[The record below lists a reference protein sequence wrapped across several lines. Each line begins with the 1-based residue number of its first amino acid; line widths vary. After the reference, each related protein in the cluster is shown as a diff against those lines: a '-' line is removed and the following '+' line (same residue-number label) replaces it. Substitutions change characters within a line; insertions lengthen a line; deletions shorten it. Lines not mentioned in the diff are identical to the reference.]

1 MTGGAAGEPPALR
14 VARTAVAIGWSVIP
28 VPPRSKNPNRAGW
41 QKERH
46 AERDLPRVFAQADLN
61 VGLLLGGPSG
71 DVVDV
76 DLDTPAAAQLGS
88 RWLPPTGAVYG
99 RASAPASH
107 RLYVPTAGLRTE
119 KFLDSAAPPGGQG
132 LPSGQK
138 ATLVELRSTGGHSLL
153 PGSVHPSGE
162 AYRWEAGVPPEA
174 IPDAGAVEAA
184 LLPGLVRRVAAG
196 ALLAALWTDGRRH
209 FLALDVAGVL
219 LSSGWGR
226 DVASD
231 FLCTVALVAGDPEHA
246 ERRVDVETTAQRLA
260 SGQPVTGIPELAR
273 KLGSKVVDDLK
284 AWLGVAGAS
293 GGSVS
298 AQSVQG
304 VPVGPGPAS
313 PPPPPPAPAPPAS
326 PPPSPAPA
334 PKPRRAQGAAA
345 LAGGQVVY
353 ELAGRLLAGHHFA
366 LEAEAGDA
374 LYVYEGGV
382 YRRGGERFVRAWV
395 IQELDDAGLRHHW
408 TPDLWKGVAEHLR
421 AQAPVL
427 WARPPDDTLN
437 LRNGLLR
444 LSPSTTG
451 AVAQLVPH
459 SPRHLVAVQ
468 LPVAFDPQADCPA
481 TERFYAQV
489 LEPDVFLAGVHWEVY
504 ASVAV
509 PMARLQECVLFLG
522 EGSNGKSRAI
532 AALRAFVGADNTRA
546 LSLRRLEHDKFA
558 VAGLVNRVANLCPDL
573 PTGTVTETAVFKAL
587 TAGDTLT
594 AEHKYS
600 DSFDVDLFCRL
611 VFSANNL
618 PAARDASEGYLRRF
632 LILSFPHAFPRKG
645 RGWRRPEELDAEL
658 SSAQEQSGVLN
669 RVVAVWERL
678 RRDGFTSTPS
688 MEEAAAGFREAVDP
702 LAAWLDRSTRE
713 DPAGFVPK
721 SDLWRA
727 YNEDC
732 RRGRRPVVTERA
744 FSLRVKQLR
753 PGLAEGQRTMP
764 GPGGVKARPPCW
776 LGMSWRGSAGL
787 SGLGGLP

>member
-1 MTGGAAGEPPALR
+1 MTGGASVSVDPPALR
-14 VARTAVAIGWSVIP
+14 VAQAALAIGWSVIP
-28 VPPRSKNPNRAGW
+28 VPPRSKNPNRGGW

-46 AERDLPRVFAQADLN
+46 AEGELPRVFAQPDLN
-61 VGLLLGGPSG
+61 CGLLLGSPSG

-76 DLDTPAAAQLGS
+76 DLDTPAAAQLGA

-99 RASAPASH
+99 RTSAPASH
-107 RLYVPTAGLRTE
+107 RLYVPTAGLRME
-119 KFLDSAAPPGGQG
+119 KFLDPTASAGGTG
-132 LPSGQK
+132 GPLGK

-162 AYRWEAGVPPEA
+162 PYRWEAGGPPEG
-174 IPDAGAVEAA
+174 IPGAASVDADA
-184 LLPGLVRRVAAG
+184 LPHLVRRVAAG
-196 ALLAALWTDGRRH
+196 ALLAALWTAGRRH

-219 LSSGWGR
+219 LSSGWR
-226 DVASD
+226 LDAAAE
-231 FLCTVALVAGDPEHA
+231 FLCAVALVAGDPEHA
-246 ERRVDVETTAQRLA
+246 ERRVDVETTAQRRA
-260 SGQPVTGIPELAR
+260 TGQPVTGIPELAR

-284 AWLGVAGAS
+284 DWLGVAGAA
-293 GGSVS
+293 
-298 AQSVQG
+298 AQAVQG
-304 VPVGPGPAS
+304 VPVTAAPAS
-313 PPPPPPAPAPPAS
+313 AAPPPPPQPGPAPAATPAA
-326 PPPSPAPA
+326 PPPT
-334 PKPRRAQGAAA
+334 PRRPRAPGGAQT
-345 LAGGQVVY
+345 LASGEVVY

-366 LEAEAGDA
+366 LEAEDGSA

-437 LRNGLLR
+437 LKNGLLR
-444 LSPSTTG
+444 LALGPTG
-451 AVAQLVPH
+451 AIARLEPH
-459 SPRHLVAVQ
+459 SPRHLAAVQ
-468 LPVAFDPQADCPA
+468 LPVDFDPQADCPA

-532 AALRAFVGADNTRA
+532 AALRAFVGRHNTRS
-546 LSLRRLEHDKFA
+546 LSLKRLEHDRFA
-558 VAGLVNRVANLCPDL
+558 VAGLVNKVANLCPDL
-573 PTGTVTETAVFKAL
+573 PTATVTETAVFKAL
-587 TAGDTLT
+587 TVGDTLT
-594 AEHKYS
+594 GERKFEP
-600 DSFDVDLFCRL
+600 DFDFDPFCRL

-618 PAARDASEGYLRRF
+618 PAARDASEGYLRRY

-645 RGWRRPEELDAEL
+645 KGWRRPEELDAEL
-658 SSAQEQSGVLN
+658 SSHAEQSGVLN
-669 RVVAVWERL
+669 RVVSVWERL

-688 MEEAAAGFREAVDP
+688 MEEAASGFREAVDP
-702 LAAWLDRSTRE
+702 LAAWLDRSVRE

-732 RRGRRPVVTERA
+732 RRGRRPVVTEKA
-744 FSLRVKQLR
+744 FSMRLKQLR
-753 PGLAEGQRTMP
+753 PALAEGQRTMP

-776 LGMSWRGSAGL
+776 LGLNWRGAAGL
-787 SGLGGLP
+787 SGVGGSP

>member
-1 MTGGAAGEPPALR
+1 VTGASASADPPALR
-14 VARTAVAIGWSVIP
+14 VAKTAVAIGWSVIP
-28 VPPRSKNPNRAGW
+28 VPSRSKNPNRAGW

-46 AERDLPRVFAQADLN
+46 AERELPRVFAQADVN
-61 VGLLLGGPSG
+61 CGLLLGNPSG
-71 DVVDV
+71 GVVDV

-88 RWLPPTGAVYG
+88 LWLPPTGAVYG
-99 RASAPASH
+99 RPSAPASH

-119 KFLDSAAPPGGQG
+119 KFLDPTAPPGGT
-132 LPSGQK
+132 QK

-153 PGSVHPSGE
+153 PGSAHPSGE
-162 AYRWEAGVPPEA
+162 PYRWEAGGPPEA
-174 IPDAGAVEAA
+174 IPDADAVEAA

-196 ALLAALWTDGRRH
+196 ALLASLWTDGRRH

-219 LSSGWGR
+219 LSSGWGL
-226 DVASD
+226 DETGD
-231 FLCTVALVAGDPEHA
+231 FLCTVALVAGDQEHA
-246 ERRVDVETTAQRLA
+246 ERRTDVATTWQRLA
-260 SGQPVTGIPELAR
+260 AGQAITGIPELAR

-284 AWLGVAGAS
+284 DWLGVAGAS
-293 GGSVS
+293 AGGTT

-304 VPVGPGPAS
+304 IPVGPAPSS
-313 PPPPPPAPAPPAS
+313 PPPT
-326 PPPSPAPA
+326 PPSPGPAPTPAA
-334 PKPRRAQGAAA
+334 PKPRRPRAPAGTPA
-345 LAGGQVVY
+345 LASGEVVY

-366 LEAEAGDA
+366 LEAEDGSA

-382 YRRGGERFVRAWV
+382 YRRGGERFVRGWV

-427 WARPPDDTLN
+427 WPRPPDDTLN
-437 LRNGLLR
+437 LKNGLLR
-444 LSPSTTG
+444 LSQTATG
-451 AVAQLVPH
+451 VTAQLAPH
-459 SPRHLVAVQ
+459 SPRHLAAVQ
-468 LPVAFDPQADCPA
+468 LPVDYDPAADCPA

-489 LEPDVFLAGVHWEVY
+489 LESDVFLAGVHWEVY

-532 AALRAFVGADNTRA
+532 AALRAFVGRQNTRS
-546 LSLRRLEHDKFA
+546 LSLRRLEHDRFA
-558 VAGLVNRVANLCPDL
+558 VAGLVNKVANLCPDL
-573 PTGTVTETAVFKAL
+573 PTATVTETAVFKAL
-587 TAGDTLT
+587 TVGDTLT
-594 AEHKYS
+594 GERKFEP
-600 DSFDVDLFCRL
+600 DFDFDPFCRL

-618 PAARDASEGYLRRF
+618 PAARDASEGYLRRY
-632 LILSFPHAFPRKG
+632 LILSFPRAFPRKG
-645 RGWRRPEELDAEL
+645 RGWRRPEDLDAEL

-669 RVVAVWERL
+669 RVVAVWARL

-713 DPAGFVPK
+713 DPAGFLPK

-732 RRGRRPVVTERA
+732 RRGKRPVITETA
-744 FSLRVKQLR
+744 FSLRLKKLR
-753 PGLAEGQRTMP
+753 PGIAEGQRTVP
-764 GPGGVKARPPCW
+764 GPGGGKARPPCW
-776 LGMSWRGSAGL
+776 LGLNWRGSAGL
-787 SGLGGLP
+787 SGLGGVP